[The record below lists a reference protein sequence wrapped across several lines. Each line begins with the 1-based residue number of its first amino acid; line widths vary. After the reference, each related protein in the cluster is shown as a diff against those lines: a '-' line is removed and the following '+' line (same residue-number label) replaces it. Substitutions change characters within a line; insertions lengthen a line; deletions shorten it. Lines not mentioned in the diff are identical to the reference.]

1 MEGVE
6 DDDEDEFL
14 ADDPPFFLA
23 EPVGEAFSGFIIS
36 TRFQGENT
44 SKRGF
49 ALGRKDCRGSWG

>member
-23 EPVGEAFSGFIIS
+23 EPVGEAFAGFIIS
-36 TRFQGENT
+36 TGFQGENS
-44 SKRGF
+44 SKRGVCTRQKG
-49 ALGRKDCRGSWG
+49 L